1 MDTRYET
8 IYLPPARMDLLDIVR
23 FHKERVG
30 PVSAKAIYQTIQEKI
45 THLGDFPLIGPLH
58 PDPELAMLGYRKLVL
73 TKTYVAI
80 YKILDGR
87 VLVYRIVSGM
97 TNYPKLLK

>member
-8 IYLPPARMDLLDIVR
+8 IYLPAARVDFLDIVR
-23 FHKERVG
+23 FHRERIG
-30 PVSAKAIYQTIQEKI
+30 PASAAAVYKTIREKI
-45 THLGDFPLIGPLH
+45 AHLGDFPLIGPVH

-80 YKILDGR
+80 YKILDDR
-87 VLVYRIVSGM
+87 VVIYRIVNGV
-97 TNYPKLLK
+97 TNYSKLLK